1 MNIICKT
8 PSPSGSYPPIN
19 SILNSV
25 VPDGWLRIEDSV
37 DTSVMQTKAGFVKL
51 TVEEEVVTAM
61 IANDKAY
68 QAYLKGLPVPP
79 LADVQKDKLTEIN
92 AACDAAIT
100 AGCDVTLSDGTA
112 GHISLSIPDQI
123 NLTTAREAV
132 KAGGSGYA
140 YHLDGSLC
148 EVYPAADIA
157 IMAKAATAHV
167 TYHRTYCNHVHAW
180 IDRCTTVADVQ
191 AITYGAALPDDLAT
205 HMAAVLS
212 EAGGTSNGT
221 TA

>member
-8 PSPSGSYPPIN
+8 PSPSGAYPPIN
-19 SILNSV
+19 SILNNV

-37 DTSVMQTKAGFVKL
+37 DTSIMQTKAGFVKL

-61 IANDKAY
+61 TANDKAY
-68 QAYLKGLPVPP
+68 QAHLKGLPVPP
-79 LADVQKDKLTEIN
+79 LAEVQADKLAEIN

-112 GHISLSIPDQI
+112 GHISLTQEDQI
-123 NLTTAREAV
+123 NLATAQAAV
-132 KAGGSGYA
+132 QGGATGNP
-140 YHLDGSLC
+140 YHLDGELC
-148 EVYPAADIA
+148 KIFAAADIA

-180 IDRCTTVADVQ
+180 IDRCVTVADVQ
-191 AITYGAALPDDLAT
+191 AITYGVALPDDLAT
-205 HMAAVLS
+205 HMAAVIAV
-212 EAGGTSNGT
+212 AGGGN
-221 TA
+221 A

>member
-8 PSPSGSYPPIN
+8 PSPSGAYPPIN

-112 GHISLSIPDQI
+112 GHISLTQEDQI
-123 NLTTAREAV
+123 NLTTAQAAV
-132 KAGGSGYA
+132 QGGATGYP
-140 YHLDGSLC
+140 YHLDGELSK
-148 EVYPAADIA
+148 VFAAADILT
-157 IMAKAATAHV
+157 MASAATAHIL
-167 TYHRTYCNHVHAW
+167 YHTTYCNHLRAW
-180 IDRCTTVADVQ
+180 VSRCAAVDDVKGI
-191 AITYGAALPDDLAT
+191 AYGGALPADLAANMQT
-205 HMAAVLS
+205 IMTAI
-212 EAGGTSNGT
+212 GGGN
-221 TA
+221 A